1 MLSRQATPTF
11 SEVWYRVATS
21 RPRLSPHASII
32 RQRFGGTTAFVVEEP
47 ANGTFFRMS
56 EAAYRFAGLL
66 DGRRTVDEAWEACAA
81 QIGDDA
87 PTQSE
92 CIELLATLDS
102 GGLLLGQAPI
112 WADMLEHR
120 QASAAGARRAKRAGS
135 GLFPCLPLI
144 NPEPMLARA
153 LHLYR
158 WIFGP
163 IGLSVWAIVVLAA
176 LFMLGTNIGR
186 FADELD
192 LSSLLDPRSVALLGV
207 VFLVLRIIHELGHA
221 MACKALGGRCT
232 ELGLMLVAL
241 VLPLPYCD
249 ATSSWKLS
257 ATWKR
262 IVVAAG
268 GVYLET
274 FFAAIAAILWARSDP
289 GTFSAICRNV
299 MLISGVS
306 TIVFNLNPL
315 LRYDGYY
322 ILSDLLGIPNLAQR
336 ANELLKHATN
346 RHAFGVT
353 GSRPPPIKNRREL
366 AFVSI
371 YAVLSTPYRVLVS
384 LTICLVV
391 AQRYSSLGLVLGAA
405 CVAMMIVW
413 PLLRAVGFLL
423 WSPMLVGR
431 RMRATGVV
439 AGAIGVIALI
449 IGFLPVRDRVYAPA
463 WIRARQS
470 AVIRAAENG
479 YVTEVLARVGEDVES
494 GDPLIRMESEDL
506 RAAHAAAIARL
517 AQANA
522 ALDEAA
528 VKSPADRR
536 AAEAQ
541 LLFATEEL
549 ADSQSRLDSLTIRAT
564 VSGRLVAS
572 GASAIDWDNLPGSFV
587 SRGAMLG
594 HVSTVSSLEVRALV
608 DDRDFGHAFEHDQ
621 IVRATFKARG
631 RAHAP
636 LDAEV
641 VRVAPA
647 GSMELDNPALAN
659 VSGGDVAVTQGKEG
673 GYRSLTPQFAVDLR
687 PASGVDAGLIGQRA
701 RVRLELEPA
710 PLARQWSRTLR
721 QFWNSRFGG

>member
-11 SEVWYRVATS
+11 SEVWYRVAAS
-21 RPRLSPHASII
+21 RPRLSPHASIT
-32 RQRFGGTTAFVVEEP
+32 RQQFGRTTAFVVEEP
-47 ANGTFFRMS
+47 ANSTFFRMS

-102 GGLLLGQAPI
+102 SGLLLGDTPI

-120 QASAAGARRAKRAGS
+120 QSSVMGARRAKRAGG
-135 GLFPCLPLI
+135 GLFPCLPLV
-144 NPEPMLARA
+144 NPEPLLART

-163 IGLSVWAIVVLAA
+163 VGAALWSIVTLAA
-176 LFMLGTNIGR
+176 LFMLVTNIGR
-186 FADELD
+186 FADEVD
-192 LSSLLDPRSVALLGV
+192 LSALLDPRSVALLGI
-207 VFLVLRIIHELGHA
+207 VFLALRIIHELGHA

-232 ELGLMLVAL
+232 EMGLMLVAL

-249 ATSSWKLS
+249 ATSSWKLPS
-257 ATWKR
+257 TWKR
-262 IVVAAG
+262 VVVSAG

-306 TIVFNLNPL
+306 TVVFNLNPL

-322 ILSDLLGIPNLAQR
+322 ILSDVLGIPNLAQR
-336 ANELLKHATN
+336 AGEVLRHATI

-353 GSRPPPIKNRREL
+353 GSRPPPIRDRREL
-366 AFVSI
+366 LIVSI
-371 YAVLSTPYRVLVS
+371 YAALSTPYRVLVS

-391 AQRYSSLGLVLGAA
+391 AQRYSSLGLILAAA
-405 CVAMMIVW
+405 CVATMIVW
-413 PLLRAVGFLL
+413 PVLKGAGFVL

-431 RMRATGVV
+431 RMRAAGVV
-439 AGAIGVIALI
+439 VGTLAVIAVV
-449 IGFLPVRDRVYAPA
+449 IGFVPMRERVYAPA

-470 AVIRAAENG
+470 AVVRAAESG
-479 YVTEVLARVGEDVES
+479 YVVEVLARVGDDVS
-494 GDPLIRMESEDL
+494 AGSPLIRMENLEL
-506 RAAHAAAIARL
+506 RAAHAGAVARL

-522 ALDEAA
+522 GLDEAA
-528 VKSPADRR
+528 AKSPADRR

-541 LLFATEEL
+541 VLFATEEL
-549 ADSQSRLDSLTIRAT
+549 IDAQARLDSLTIRAPLA
-564 VSGRLVAS
+564 GRLVAS
-572 GASAIDWDNLPGSFV
+572 GASATDWDNLPGSFV
-587 SRGAMLG
+587 SRGAMFG
-594 HVSTVSSLEVRALV
+594 HVSTVADLEVRALV
-608 DDRDFGHAFEHDQ
+608 DDRDFGYAFDRGQ
-621 IVRATFKARG
+621 IVRASFKARG

-636 LDAEV
+636 LAAEV

-647 GSMELDNPALAN
+647 GSMELTNPALAN
-659 VSGGDVAVTQGKEG
+659 VSGGDVAVTQGEEG
-673 GYRSLTPQFAVDLR
+673 GYRSITPQFAVDLR
-687 PASGVDAGLIGQRA
+687 PAPGVHAGLIGQRA
-701 RVRLELEPA
+701 RVRFEMERS
-710 PLARQWSRTLR
+710 PLARQWSRSIR
-721 QFWNSRFGG
+721 QFWNARFGG